1 MDDQICHASGYGG
14 RPDASPDDPP
24 NADRRKVKSRLGIGG
39 DSQFRTHDEGLG
51 GIDRAE
57 VLKESDEVG

>member
-1 MDDQICHASGYGG
+1 MDDQICHAGGHGG

-24 NADRRKVKSRLGIGG
+24 NADRRQVKSRLGIGG
-39 DSQFRTHDEGLG
+39 NSQLRPHNECLG
-51 GIDRAE
+51 WVDGAE